1 MLYGKKKG
9 RSRIMKVL
17 GLVGS
22 VRKSG
27 NTEIL
32 TKEALMGAEAEGA
45 TVEILRLTD
54 FEVKPCRGCAACL
67 FREEGCVIED
77 DANKIFAAM
86 AASDG
91 IILGVPCYI
100 LEATAIVKQLID
112 RGFAPMQQ
120 NTVRGKVGGVIVPY
134 ATRGWTQ
141 NAFQQTN
148 TWLLSLGVEVIDQ
161 LLIHVQGISE
171 APLFPRDI
179 ERAHTLGKRVA
190 QAIKS
195 SDHTYHGEAGIC
207 PICHDRN
214 LRILQDMETVECP
227 VCAVRGT
234 LKVEGKKI
242 KVMFTDEAI
251 KRHRWSVENLQRHFN
266 YHLKP
271 SKDFFI
277 KTKEERKK
285 LAGKY
290 KSYLE
295 G

>member
-1 MLYGKKKG
+1 
-9 RSRIMKVL
+9 MKVL

-22 VRKSG
+22 VRKLG

-32 TKEALMGAEAEGA
+32 TKEALMGAAAEGA
-45 TVEILRLTD
+45 QVEVLRLTD
-54 FEVKPCRGCAACL
+54 YEVRPCRGCASCL
-67 FREEGCVIED
+67 FQEGGCVIED

-120 NTVRGKVGGVIVPY
+120 NTMRGKIGGVIVPY

-148 TWLLSLGVEVIDQ
+148 TWLLSLGIEVIDQ

-179 ERAHTLGKRVA
+179 ERAHTLGRRVA
-190 QAIKS
+190 HAVKTG
-195 SDHTYHGEAGIC
+195 DHTFRGEAGLC

-214 LRILQDMETVECP
+214 LRVLQDMETVECP

-234 LKVEGKKI
+234 LRVEGKKI
-242 KVMFTDEAI
+242 SVVFTDEAV
-251 KRHRWSVENLQRHFN
+251 KRHRWSVENLKRHFT

-271 SKDFFI
+271 SKDFFL
-277 KTKEERKK
+277 KTKQERKEMT
-285 LAGKY
+285 AKY
-290 KSYLE
+290 KGYL
-295 G
+295 GM

>member
-1 MLYGKKKG
+1 
-9 RSRIMKVL
+9 MKVL

-22 VRKSG
+22 VRRLG
-27 NTEIL
+27 NSEIL
-32 TKEALMGAEAEGA
+32 TKEALMGAEEQGAE
-45 TVEILRLTD
+45 VEILRLTD
-54 FEVKPCRGCAACL
+54 YEVRPCQGCAACL
-67 FREEGCVIED
+67 FQGRDCVIED
-77 DANKIFAAM
+77 DANFIFAKM

-120 NTVRGKVGGVIVPY
+120 NKIRGKAGGVIVPY

-148 TWLLSLGVEVIDQ
+148 TWLLSLGVNIIDR
-161 LLIHVQGISE
+161 LLIHVQGLSE
-171 APLFPRDI
+171 APLFSRAI
-179 ERAHTLGKRVA
+179 ERAHALGKRVA
-190 QAIKS
+190 RAIETG
-195 SDHTYHGEAGIC
+195 DHSYQGEEGIC

-214 LRILQDMETVECP
+214 LRILKDMETVECP

-234 LKVEGKKI
+234 LRVEEGKI
-242 KVMFTDEAI
+242 KVIFKDEAI
-251 KRHRWSVENLQRHFN
+251 QRHRWTEENLRRHFT

-271 SKDFFI
+271 SKAFFL

-285 LAGKY
+285 RIEKY
-290 KSYLE
+290 KGYL
-295 G
+295 GM

>member
-1 MLYGKKKG
+1 
-9 RSRIMKVL
+9 MKVL

-22 VRKSG
+22 VRRLG
-27 NTEIL
+27 NSEIL

-54 FEVKPCRGCAACL
+54 YEVRPCRGCAACL
-67 FREEGCVIED
+67 FREGDCVIED
-77 DANKIFAAM
+77 DAHAIFAAM
-86 AASDG
+86 AASNG

-148 TWLLSLGVEVIDQ
+148 TWLLSLGVKVIDQ
-161 LLIHVQGISE
+161 LLIHVQGTSE
-171 APLFPRDI
+171 APLFPQAM
-179 ERAHTLGKRVA
+179 ERARNLGKKVA
-190 QAIKS
+190 RAIKTG
-195 SDHTYHGEAGIC
+195 DHTYQGEAGIC

-214 LRILQDMETVECP
+214 LRVLQDMETVECP
-227 VCAVRGT
+227 VCAVRGV
-234 LKVEGKKI
+234 LQAEGKKI
-242 KVMFTDEAI
+242 KVVFSDEAV
-251 KRHRWSVENLQRHFN
+251 KRHRWSVENLQRHFT

-271 SKDFFI
+271 SKAFFM

-285 LAGKY
+285 MAGKY
-290 KSYLE
+290 KGYLGE
-295 G
+295 